1 MGLFD
6 IFKGKGKESA
16 AVSTADKN
24 AGKFARTA
32 NDKLAQNYDRLEA
45 LQALAKMGTPEAAAV
60 LLKRFSFY
68 IEPSMSDQEE
78 KEVAFQGIAAV
89 GQAAVEPIVAYCEKA
104 ESLTWPLKLLKAILP
119 HAQYLEEVLDLL
131 SDHDTD
137 YARNIDPKVQLM
149 GALTGETA
157 DELVAEVSRFLEDVS
172 EPVRFQAVLTLLST
186 SEASSQG
193 ALIEL
198 ALNEESVRI
207 RNKIGE
213 GFAEKK
219 WVVPEEK
226 RAAFARAISSGGRGL
241 GADGIVYS

>member
-6 IFKGKGKESA
+6 IFKGKGKEQA
-16 AVSTADKN
+16 ALSTADKN

-32 NDKLAQNYDRLEA
+32 TDKLAQNYDRLEA

-78 KEVAFQGIAAV
+78 KDVAFQGIAAV
-89 GQAAVEPIVAYCEKA
+89 GPAAVEPIIAYCEKA
-104 ESLTWPLKLLKAILP
+104 ESVTWPLKLLNAILP
-119 HAQYLEEVLDLL
+119 HDAYIEEVLDLL
-131 SDHDTD
+131 SDHDTE
-137 YARNIDPKVQLM
+137 YARNIDPKVQLLA
-149 GALTGETA
+149 ALTDEKA
-157 DELVAEVSRFLEDVS
+157 EELVAEVSRFLEDVS

-186 SEASSQG
+186 SDGPQA
-193 ALIEL
+193 ALVAL
-198 ALNEESVRI
+198 AVSEESVRI

-219 WVVPEEK
+219 WTVPEEH
-226 RAAFARAISSGGRGL
+226 RDAFRRAISSGGRGV
-241 GADGIVYS
+241 GSDGVVFG